1 MKAPGDKTVRAPDH
15 LDAQG
20 REMER
25 LLSAI
30 REELRKPV
38 SSAFSAGGLTG
49 PQRLVMQVLVR
60 AGRPLFLKELQ
71 REVGLAQSTVSAIV
85 RRLVEKQLIRRT
97 ASQSDR
103 RGVQLEPSAKV
114 LAFLKNAVPG
124 LAATP
129 LTRALQRASP
139 LQRRQILKA
148 LRELDA
154 LLKADP

>member
-1 MKAPGDKTVRAPDH
+1 M
-15 LDAQG
+15 
-20 REMER
+20 
-25 LLSAI
+25 
-30 REELRKPV
+30 
-38 SSAFSAGGLTG
+38 
-49 PQRLVMQVLVR
+49 
-60 AGRPLFLKELQ
+60 
-71 REVGLAQSTVSAIV
+71 V

-114 LAFLKNAVPG
+114 LAFLKNTVPE

-129 LTRALQRASP
+129 LTRGLQRASP